1 MMIQKMKNLLSFHEA
16 GTVEHAVQGG
26 LKNWLW
32 EVELEDENFERVY
45 AVDQDSLPIY
55 DVYFDDSDL
64 EVSTS
69 IHIEETIQE
78 SDNKC
83 SMQVKSSCG
92 RERCVNTFFL
102 DRFANT
108 F

>member
-1 MMIQKMKNLLSFHEA
+1 M
-16 GTVEHAVQGG
+16 
-26 LKNWLW
+26 KNWLW
-32 EVELEDENFERVY
+32 VVELEDENFERVC
-45 AVDQDSLPIY
+45 AVDWDSLPIY

-83 SMQVKSSCG
+83 SMQVKSSFG
-92 RERCVNTFFL
+92 HE
-102 DRFANT
+102 RFANT
-108 F
+108 FFDWVGLQTHFDFNKPLLFNEIPKRIS